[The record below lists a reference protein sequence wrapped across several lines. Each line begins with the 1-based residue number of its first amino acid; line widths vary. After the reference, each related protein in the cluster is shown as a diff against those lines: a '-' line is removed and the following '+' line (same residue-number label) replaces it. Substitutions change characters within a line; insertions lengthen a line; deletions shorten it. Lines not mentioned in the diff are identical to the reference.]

1 MNTLNTL
8 KSFALAC
15 TNKSSDEIYDLFEF
29 DVSNSLSDTIYNS
42 VAHINTD
49 EPVRTAL
56 NAIGIAYNVQSLINY

>member
-8 KSFALAC
+8 KDFALAC
-15 TNKSSDEIYDLFEF
+15 TNKTQDEIYDLFEF
-29 DVSNSLSDTIYNS
+29 DVSNCLRDSIYES
-42 VAHINTD
+42 VAHIDTN